1 MKSSLGDVLPGST
14 SAVPDCSAA
23 KNRENLPDAPV

>member
-1 MKSSLGDVLPGST
+1 MKSSLGDVLLGST

-23 KNRENLPDAPV
+23 KNRENAASCSV